1 MFKRDACDSLEKQ
14 NVLLKLNW
22 LFPSCSKPP
31 WHGSWKLCEAQC
43 VQEGKC
49 CCMFEDMFL
58 FLFFSACMFDER
70 EKENVFHPFRQS
82 IGCLE
87 SANVTCYKL
96 SPVVQ
101 GILFDLFSSPQ
112 TILQLA
118 ALAFY
123 DRTALGPQLYL
134 FQTLFYCHFLDCNLQ
149 LHVSLNTVLLLIQ
162 VTRFSTIHQKTF
174 LEGLLSLLYWNPTL

>member
-1 MFKRDACDSLEKQ
+1 MWGSMCPRREMLLHVWGCVFIIIFFGPVCLMSVRKKMFC
-14 NVLLKLNW
+14 
-22 LFPSCSKPP
+22 
-31 WHGSWKLCEAQC
+31 
-43 VQEGKC
+43 
-49 CCMFEDMFL
+49 
-58 FLFFSACMFDER
+58 
-70 EKENVFHPFRQS
+70 HPFRQS

-96 SPVVQ
+96 NPVVQ

-123 DRTALGPQLYL
+123 DRNALGPQLYL

-174 LEGLLSLLYWNPTL
+174 LEDFMLSLLYWNPTL